1 MQLMSVG
8 IASMKIMY
16 RMRSLSAAYNSY
28 DVDTNWYTDTGASD
42 HITSNLEK
50 LSVLDKY
57 KGNDQIHTASGA
69 GMEISHIGHTVVP
82 TSSKHLHLNNVLHV
96 PDASKNLIFVH
107 RLAQDNS
114 VFLEFHPDYFLI
126 KDRATKNTILRGRSH
141 KGLYPLPSTDPIK
154 QAFGVV
160 KPTFARWHSRLGHPS
175 APIVSRVVSR
185 NKLTYSFESNK
196 ELVCDACQKAKS
208 HQLPYAKSSSFS
220 SRPLELIFSD
230 VWGHA
235 PDSVG
240 EEKYY
245 VSFIDDYSKFTWIY
259 LLKFKSEVF
268 EKFHEFQKHAER
280 FFLIAKFSPYKPIG
294 VVNIKNFI
302 HFLKKSASV
311 IMSLVLMLTNKTV
324 LQNASIAT

>member
-1 MQLMSVG
+1 
-8 IASMKIMY
+8 
-16 RMRSLSAAYNSY
+16 
-28 DVDTNWYTDTGASD
+28 
-42 HITSNLEK
+42 
-50 LSVLDKY
+50 
-57 KGNDQIHTASGA
+57 
-69 GMEISHIGHTVVP
+69 
-82 TSSKHLHLNNVLHV
+82 
-96 PDASKNLIFVH
+96 
-107 RLAQDNS
+107 
-114 VFLEFHPDYFLI
+114 
-126 KDRATKNTILRGRSH
+126 
-141 KGLYPLPSTDPIK
+141 
-154 QAFGVV
+154 
-160 KPTFARWHSRLGHPS
+160 
-175 APIVSRVVSR
+175 
-185 NKLTYSFESNK
+185 
-196 ELVCDACQKAKS
+196 
-208 HQLPYAKSSSFS
+208 
-220 SRPLELIFSD
+220 

-311 IMSLVLMLTNKTV
+311 IMSLVLMLTNKMV